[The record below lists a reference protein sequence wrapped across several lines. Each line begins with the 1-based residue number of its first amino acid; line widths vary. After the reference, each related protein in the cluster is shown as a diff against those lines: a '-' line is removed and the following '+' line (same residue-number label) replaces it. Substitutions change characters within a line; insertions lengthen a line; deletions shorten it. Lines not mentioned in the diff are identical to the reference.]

1 MCRPSKS
8 LRNSQTSCIIDGWVV
23 LSKVKEAPE
32 SQYLRGG
39 GNDGGD
45 AGKVDE
51 INGVDGDEV
60 GL

>member
-1 MCRPSKS
+1 M
-8 LRNSQTSCIIDGWVV
+8 
-23 LSKVKEAPE
+23 LSNVKEAPE

-45 AGKVDE
+45 AGKVDD
-51 INGVDGDEV
+51 GVEGDEV

>member
-1 MCRPSKS
+1 M
-8 LRNSQTSCIIDGWVV
+8 V

-39 GNDGGD
+39 GNDGAD